1 MIHFTTSKKCSSMKD
16 LKTSPIS
23 IVKGLNMRRV
33 FPSWVSLRPLFQ
45 REGNNTTCTVTAD
58 CSARRRSPTQT
69 TPLLLPCHRHRHH
82 RRRPLH
88 LCHRRRSRSVGRSVA
103 VVGAAFTIAVR
114 PPSDG
119 PTDTAHP
126 SFQVVEV
133 ELVAHL
139 PTDWEKRGRGATRF
153 KGPLSLSLSLSLFL
167 GKKQSDERNSGKG
180 IEELQQISSAIEGMN
195 TAVHQ
200 DK

>member
-1 MIHFTTSKKCSSMKD
+1 MLVD
-16 LKTSPIS
+16 ERPENIS
-23 IVKGLNMRRV
+23 HLHRQGTQHEKGFSLLGLSAPRERV
-33 FPSWVSLRPLFQ
+33 ITPHA
-45 REGNNTTCTVTAD
+45 VTAD

-153 KGPLSLSLSLSLFL
+153 KGPLSLSLSLSISL
-167 GKKQSDERNSGKG
+167 SGQETK
-180 IEELQQISSAIEGMN
+180 
-195 TAVHQ
+195 
-200 DK
+200 